1 AERYEL
7 KGALQKELAL
17 KDQAGAAA
25 AEGDEEAKRLQTA
38 LQELQTSN
46 KALELEKED
55 LAEQLMRAKA
65 ECMKHE
71 ESSQTGTAR
80 ASLLEEELQREK
92 TKLEQLRRQMSEA
105 SESLAKA
112 EAERD
117 ELQESSESTR
127 RELEE
132 TKASR
137 AKLCEALQR
146 AEAELE
152 TSRDRLQPRDEPE
165 AETERKRI
173 AQLES
178 DLLLLR
184 EQLHHLETERGV
196 LQEELRKA
204 EADLRQADAE
214 SPAPPGPSQRPLPAT
229 IGKDVEAP
237 LERPWLQARLGELE
251 AQNAALK
258 RSLNQRPIVYQ
269 FAPPDAGID
278 SPDEQ
283 GEDDSLLEVEVV
295 STSQSFSALGQHF
308 AQSLARRCFW
318 FWQHCRKRRWMW
330 GLEQQLRWL
339 TRRILERPFLMWVF
353 YLHVLVLWCLEV
365 WHQALA
371 KPLPADPA
379 MALESAVQ
387 AARGG

>member
-1 AERYEL
+1 
-7 KGALQKELAL
+7 
-17 KDQAGAAA
+17 
-25 AEGDEEAKRLQTA
+25 
-38 LQELQTSN
+38 
-46 KALELEKED
+46 
-55 LAEQLMRAKA
+55 
-65 ECMKHE
+65 
-71 ESSQTGTAR
+71 
-80 ASLLEEELQREK
+80 
-92 TKLEQLRRQMSEA
+92 
-105 SESLAKA
+105 
-112 EAERD
+112 
-117 ELQESSESTR
+117 ESSESTR

-137 AKLCEALQR
+137 AKLCEELQR

-152 TSRDRLQPRDEPE
+152 TSRDGLQPRDEPE

-184 EQLHHLETERGV
+184 EQLQYLETERGMSMPACPFCSSINHFQSTPVKKWELSYTGFERPSGSARIEHRPVAGV

-214 SPAPPGPSQRPLPAT
+214 SPAPPGPPQRPLPAT
-229 IGKDVEAP
+229 IGKDVEEAA
-237 LERPWLQARLGELE
+237 EAEAEAETRPWLQARLGELE

-308 AQSLARRCFW
+308 AQSLARRCLW

>member
-1 AERYEL
+1 M
-7 KGALQKELAL
+7 Q
-17 KDQAGAAA
+17 
-25 AEGDEEAKRLQTA
+25 
-38 LQELQTSN
+38 
-46 KALELEKED
+46 
-55 LAEQLMRAKA
+55 
-65 ECMKHE
+65 HE
-71 ESSQTGTAR
+71 ESSQKGSEK

-112 EAERD
+112 EAERE
-117 ELQESSESTR
+117 ELQASSNLVADEMQSLRRILQQHESSESTR
-127 RELEE
+127 RLLEE
-132 TKASR
+132 QLAETKSSR
-137 AKLCEALQR
+137 AKLREKLQR

-152 TSRDRLQPRDEPE
+152 EKDLWRRRLLELEEARLQPGGELE
-165 AETERKRI
+165 AVEVERKRA

-178 DLLLLR
+178 NLLLLR

-204 EADLRQADAE
+204 AADLRQADAE
-214 SPAPPGPSQRPLPAT
+214 SPGPPGPVPAAT
-229 IGKDVEAP
+229 IGKVAEA
-237 LERPWLQARLGELE
+237 EADETRRPWQLQARLGELE

-283 GEDDSLLEVEVV
+283 GEDDTLPEAEVV
-295 STSQSFSALGQHF
+295 STSQSLSAHGQRF
-308 AQSLARRCFW
+308 AQSLARRCLW
-318 FWQHCRKRRWMW
+318 FWQHCRKRRWTR

-379 MALESAVQ
+379 MALEAAVQ
-387 AARGG
+387 AARGTPLSPWPGCAGCLSVEEKPQSRRGTT